1 MKRMLCFVL
10 CLSALLLI
18 GCGSQPIAE
27 NEKNTDLQSSSTDIS
42 LTEQISLD
50 SDILDFD
57 ALGLIINDDGE
68 MSSYMTMYGFLHS
81 TEYLGM
87 PARVYRAKN
96 GADSVAAVETA
107 FNDGMS
113 GICLVSSN
121 GVNNEAVKRAAEL
134 GMKVVVPYDLCEIKS
149 ENVINVVADDA
160 DYYDELARGIAER
173 MTERSL
179 KSGRILVYGRNIQRI
194 AQDFQNSIAQS
205 YPQFVVVG
213 LDRTVFTHDGAIDE
227 LAQFVVDNRDIK
239 GMYVVDTDAAD
250 IAVKARE
257 KAQTIFKSFGVTPT
271 PKPTPTPKLTP
282 TPSDY
287 NPLATPEYTPNSAL
301 LKNISITLFCCGLSD
316 ENLALFDDND
326 IYALCIE
333 PYYETAA
340 QAAILLA
347 NMVSGD
353 EVPELTKVNR
363 PIVYGDTIEKY
374 MAIYDQVNEIF
385 NLK

>member
-10 CLSALLLI
+10 CLSALLFI
-18 GCGSQPIAE
+18 GCGSQPVAE
-27 NEKNTDLQSSSTDIS
+27 ISKTAEPKASSTDFP
-42 LTEQISLD
+42 LAEQINDD
-50 SDILDFD
+50 SGILGFN

-87 PARVYRAKN
+87 PTRVYRAKN
-96 GADSVAAVETA
+96 GANTAAAVEIA
-107 FNDGMS
+107 YNDGMS
-113 GICLVSSN
+113 GICLVN
-121 GVNNEAVKRAAEL
+121 KDGVNDSAVKRAAEL
-134 GMKVVVPYDLCEIKS
+134 GMKVVVPYDICAIQTQ
-149 ENVINVVADDA
+149 NVINVVADDA

-179 KSGRILVYGRNIQRI
+179 KSGRILVYGRNTQKI
-194 AQDFQNSIAQS
+194 AQDFQNSIMQS
-205 YPQFVVVG
+205 YPQFIVVG
-213 LDRTVFTHDGAIDE
+213 FDRTAIAYDEAVDE
-227 LAQFVVDNRDIK
+227 LAQFVVENRDIK

-257 KAQTIFKSFGVTPT
+257 KAQTIFKSLGSTPT
-271 PKPTPTPKLTP
+271 PKPTPTPAPTQTP
-282 TPSDY
+282 TNI
-287 NPLATPEYTPNSAL
+287 NPLATPEYTPNPAL

-347 NMVSGD
+347 KMVGGED
-353 EVPELTKVNR
+353 VPELTKVNR

-374 MAIYDQVNEIF
+374 MAIYDQVNSAF
-385 NLK
+385 NLE